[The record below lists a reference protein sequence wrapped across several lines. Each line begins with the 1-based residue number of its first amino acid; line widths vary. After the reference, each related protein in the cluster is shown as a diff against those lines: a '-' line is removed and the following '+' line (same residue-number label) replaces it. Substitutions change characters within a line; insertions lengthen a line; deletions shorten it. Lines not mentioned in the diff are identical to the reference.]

1 MKTYMKTLLAG
12 LAILAPLSAPAL
24 AETLRWSASGDVISY
39 DPNAQVDSFTQSVQH
54 MVFDPLVRRNKDLKL
69 EPALATSWE
78 IVEPNRWRFK
88 LRQGVKFHE
97 GQPFNADDVVATI
110 QRQIDPGARNR
121 ENLSAVTGVEKVDDY
136 TVDLILRGAYPLL
149 LNDLAAIYIMS
160 KPWMEEHDAL
170 KPGNTATGVVTYA
183 SAHAN
188 GTGPFKLKSYEPDAR
203 SVFEVNKDW
212 WDKPQHNLTEV
223 EFRPI
228 ASDATRVAA
237 LLSGEVDMIVPVP
250 LQDVDRINGTDGL
263 KVVENPSLRTIMLAL
278 NFKKELH
285 AAPGVA
291 NPMTSVKVRQALWH
305 AIDVNTIQK
314 RLMRG
319 KSRVAGMLVAPA
331 VTGHDDAIDV
341 PLEYDV
347 DKAKTLLAEAGYPD
361 GFKTGLSCSNDRY
374 IADEQIC
381 LAISSM
387 WAKIG
392 VQVDLSV
399 ESKTTYFP
407 RMDNGELDVYL
418 LGWASL
424 PAMDGYSVLQAL
436 LATNDGTFGGSNP
449 NGLSDPRIDALA
461 RSASVELE
469 ETKRVDMLKEA
480 FRITH
485 DDALFIPLHQQP
497 VAWAMSNKVDIPQFP
512 DEYVRPWF
520 AQIKK

>member
-1 MKTYMKTLLAG
+1 MKTYVKTLLAG
-12 LAILAPLSAPAL
+12 LAVLAPLSAPAF
-24 AETLRWSASGDVISY
+24 AETLRWAASGDVISY

-54 MVFDPLVRRNKDLKL
+54 MVFDPLVRRNKELKL

-78 IVEPNRWRFK
+78 VVEPTRWRFK
-88 LRQGVKFHE
+88 LREGVKFHE

-136 TVDLILRGAYPLL
+136 TVDLILRGPYPLL

-160 KPWMEEHDAL
+160 KPWMAEHDAL

-183 SAHAN
+183 SNHAN
-188 GTGPFKLKSYEPDAR
+188 GTGPFKLKSYEPDSR

-212 WDKPQHNLTEV
+212 WDKPEHNLTEV

-237 LLSGEVDMIVPVP
+237 LLSGEVDMVVPVP
-250 LQDVDRINGTDGL
+250 LQDVDRIASTEGL

-291 NPMTSVKVRQALWH
+291 NPMLNVKVRQALWH

-331 VTGHDDAIDV
+331 VTGNDAAIDV

-347 DKAKTLLAEAGYPD
+347 DKAKALLTEAGYPD

-407 RMDNGELDVYL
+407 RMDNGELDAYM

-436 LATNDGTFGGSNP
+436 LATNDGTYGGSNP
-449 NGLSDPRIDALA
+449 NGLSDPRIDALT
-461 RSASVELE
+461 RSASVELD
-469 ETKRVDMLKEA
+469 ETKRIDMLKEA

-485 DDALFIPLHQQP
+485 DEALFIPLHQQP
-497 VAWAMSNKVDIPQFP
+497 VAWAMSNKVEIPQFP

-520 AQIKK
+520 AQVKQ

>member
-1 MKTYMKTLLAG
+1 
-12 LAILAPLSAPAL
+12 
-24 AETLRWSASGDVISY
+24 
-39 DPNAQVDSFTQSVQH
+39 
-54 MVFDPLVRRNKDLKL
+54 
-69 EPALATSWE
+69 
-78 IVEPNRWRFK
+78 
-88 LRQGVKFHE
+88 
-97 GQPFNADDVVATI
+97 
-110 QRQIDPGARNR
+110 
-121 ENLSAVTGVEKVDDY
+121 
-136 TVDLILRGAYPLL
+136 
-149 LNDLAAIYIMS
+149 
-160 KPWMEEHDAL
+160 
-170 KPGNTATGVVTYA
+170 
-183 SAHAN
+183 
-188 GTGPFKLKSYEPDAR
+188 
-203 SVFEVNKDW
+203 
-212 WDKPQHNLTEV
+212 
-223 EFRPI
+223 
-228 ASDATRVAA
+228 
-237 LLSGEVDMIVPVP
+237 MI
-250 LQDVDRINGTDGL
+250 
-263 KVVENPSLRTIMLAL
+263 
-278 NFKKELH
+278 
-285 AAPGVA
+285 
-291 NPMTSVKVRQALWH
+291 
-305 AIDVNTIQK
+305 
-314 RLMRG
+314 
-319 KSRVAGMLVAPA
+319 
-331 VTGHDDAIDV
+331 
-341 PLEYDV
+341 V

-469 ETKRVDMLKEA
+469 ETQRVDMLKEA

>member
-1 MKTYMKTLLAG
+1 MKTSLKTLLAG
-12 LAILAPLSAPAL
+12 LALVAPLSAPAL
-24 AETLRWSASGDVISY
+24 AETLRWASSGDVISY
-39 DPNAQVDSFTQSVQH
+39 DPNAQVDSFTQSVHH

-78 IVEPNRWRFK
+78 VIEPTRWRFK

-121 ENLSAVTGVEKVDDY
+121 ENLSTVVGVEKVDEY
-136 TVDLILRGAYPLL
+136 TVDLILRGPYPLL

-170 KPGNTATGVVTYA
+170 KPGNASTGVVTYA
-183 SAHAN
+183 NNHAN
-188 GTGPFKLKSYEPDAR
+188 GTGAFKLKTYEPDSR

-212 WDKPQHNLTEV
+212 WDKPQHNLDEV

-237 LLSGEVDMIVPVP
+237 LLSGEVDMIAPVP
-250 LQDVDRINGTDGL
+250 LQDVDRIAATDGL
-263 KVVENPSLRTIMLAL
+263 KVVENPSLRTI
-278 NFKKELH
+278 FFIFSYRPELH
-285 AAPGVA
+285 ATPGKP
-291 NPMTSVKVRQALWH
+291 NPLLDVRVRQALWH
-305 AIDVNTIQK
+305 AIDTNTIQK

-319 KSRVAGMLVAPA
+319 KSRTAGMLVAPA
-331 VTGHDDAIDV
+331 VTGYDETIDV
-341 PLEYDV
+341 PLPYDV
-347 DKAKTLLAEAGYPD
+347 DKAKALLAEAGYPD
-361 GFKTGLSCSNDRY
+361 GFKTGLACPNDRY

-381 LAISSM
+381 LAVASM
-387 WAKIG
+387 WAQIG
-392 VQVDLSV
+392 VQANVSV

-407 RMDNGELDVYL
+407 RTDKGEFDVYL

-424 PAMDGYSVLQAL
+424 PPMDGFSPLQAL
-436 LATNDGTFGGSNP
+436 LATNDGTFGGSNAD
-449 NGLSDPRIDALA
+449 GLSNPEIDKLA
-461 RSASVELE
+461 YAAAVELD
-469 ETKRVDMLKEA
+469 ETKRVEMLKQA

-485 DDALFIPLHQQP
+485 DQVFYLPLHQQP
-497 VAWAMSNKVDIPQFP
+497 VAWAMSSKLDMPQFP

-520 AQIKK
+520 AQMKK